1 MMEVIEFKTRIKNG
15 NIRIPEKYK
24 TKTADSVKVIII
36 SEKII
41 RQADQADIIDDL
53 LANPIKIHNF
63 FPFARKEIYDRF

>member
-1 MMEVIEFKTRIKNG
+1 MEVIEFKTRIKNG

-41 RQADQADIIDDL
+41 RQTDIIDDL

-63 FPFARKEIYDRF
+63 SPFSRKEIYDRF